1 MQISFQS
8 LTNFLSLRRIGVRL
22 GLSYVLILTC
32 FLLVV
37 GMSVSRIYGMAKKS
51 ENEDRRDMVRL
62 LSVQSL
68 SITIEGAGS
77 SLLSL
82 LLTDHQNHENEYRIA
97 DEKNRKIAHLMSALK
112 STITEEAPV
121 ETLSRLDTHYSR
133 YRDYFLMIVNHIE
146 LDDKSA
152 AQEILNTQLE
162 PTIRALLNEAE
173 MLLKQE
179 QNRVVLRQ
187 KDEQH
192 ELKQISITITL
203 TSAISIIFSLILALF
218 TARSIIHPLREMES
232 SALRIAEGKYD
243 LVMNSSNTEEIS
255 RVSNA
260 LNKMSEAIAIREYEI
275 EQLAFYDPLT
285 KLPNRTKLVQDRQEH
300 ILSDLA
306 FILMDVARLKSVNET
321 LGFSIGDSVIL
332 ETAKR
337 IQKAIFIAG
346 IQNVHLSKFNGGMFA
361 ILLPTTDK
369 ESVLNFISCIDLNLR
384 EPVQCGP
391 HSVDINLIYG
401 LSLSNEKAHSL
412 IQLIRNAEVAL
423 YSAKSNRQSRV
434 WHNYKQEES
443 RLEHLSLLSDLRSA
457 VKENQLQM
465 WLQPKAN
472 LNDMR
477 TYGFEALIR
486 WQHPKRGF
494 ISPAEFVPFAERTGY
509 IGHITQ
515 WMLEQALTQL
525 NAWKNSHPNLSIAIN
540 ITMHDLRDP
549 RFPERIER
557 LLDQYKVAPHL
568 LKFEL
573 TESGIMDDPANTIP
587 LLQKLVDVGI
597 ELSIDDFGTGY
608 SSLAYLQRLPVSEL
622 KIDRSFVV
630 DIDRHPA
637 TQKLVASIIAM
648 SKSLNLSVIAEGIEN
663 QFERDTLKELG
674 CECMQGYF
682 LSKPLHGEQLETWL
696 KELA

>member
-1 MQISFQS
+1 
-8 LTNFLSLRRIGVRL
+8 
-22 GLSYVLILTC
+22 
-32 FLLVV
+32 
-37 GMSVSRIYGMAKKS
+37 MSVSRINGMAEKS
-51 ENEDRRDMVRL
+51 ENEDRRDMTRL

-82 LLTDHQNHENEYRIA
+82 LLFDENNHENEYRIA
-97 DEKNRKIAHLMSALK
+97 DEKNQHIAQLMSNLR
-112 STITEEAPV
+112 STINEEIPV
-121 ETLSRLDTHYSR
+121 RTLARLDEHYSR
-133 YRDYFLMIVNHIE
+133 YREYFLWFVNHIE
-146 LDDKSA
+146 LEEKNA
-152 AQEILNTQLE
+152 AQEILVKQLE
-162 PTIRALLNEAE
+162 PTIRALLKEAE

-179 QNRVVLRQ
+179 QERVIQRQ
-187 KDEQH
+187 KDEQL
-192 ELKQISITITL
+192 ELKHIRITVTIISVVL
-203 TSAISIIFSLILALF
+203 IILSLLLALF
-218 TARSIIHPLREMES
+218 TARSIILPLHQMEA

-243 LVMNSSNTEEIS
+243 SVNYHSTTEEVA

-285 KLPNRTKLVQDRQEH
+285 KLPNRTKLVQDLQEQ
-300 ILSDLA
+300 ILTDLSL
-306 FILMDVARLKSVNET
+306 ILMDVARLKSVNET

-337 IQKAIFIAG
+337 IQKAMSLAG
-346 IQNVHLSKFNGGMFA
+346 IQNAKLSKFSGGMFA
-361 ILLPTTDK
+361 VLIPTKNK
-369 ESVLNFISCIDLNLR
+369 ESLLNLIECIDLNLG

-401 LSLSNEKAHSL
+401 ISFSNEKAHSL

-423 YSAKSNRQSRV
+423 YSAKSTRQSHV

-465 WLQPKAN
+465 WLQPKAT

-509 IGHITQ
+509 VGHITQ
-515 WMLEQALTQL
+515 WILEQALTQL
-525 NAWKNSHPNLSIAIN
+525 NSWKNSYPNLSIAIN

-549 RFPERIER
+549 QFPERIER
-557 LLDQYKVAPHL
+557 LLDQYNVPANL

-587 LLQKLVDVGI
+587 LLQKLVDIGI

-608 SSLAYLQRLPVSEL
+608 SSLAYLQRLPISEL
-622 KIDRSFVV
+622 KIDRSFVI
-630 DIDRHPA
+630 DIDRHPS
-637 TQKLVASIIAM
+637 TQKLVASI
-648 SKSLNLSVIAEGIEN
+648 
-663 QFERDTLKELG
+663 LG
-674 CECMQGYF
+674 MFKCLILCVFADG
-682 LSKPLHGEQLETWL
+682 L
-696 KELA
+696 

>member
-1 MQISFQS
+1 
-8 LTNFLSLRRIGVRL
+8 
-22 GLSYVLILTC
+22 
-32 FLLVV
+32 
-37 GMSVSRIYGMAKKS
+37 
-51 ENEDRRDMVRL
+51 
-62 LSVQSL
+62 
-68 SITIEGAGS
+68 
-77 SLLSL
+77 
-82 LLTDHQNHENEYRIA
+82 
-97 DEKNRKIAHLMSALK
+97 
-112 STITEEAPV
+112 
-121 ETLSRLDTHYSR
+121 
-133 YRDYFLMIVNHIE
+133 
-146 LDDKSA
+146 
-152 AQEILNTQLE
+152 
-162 PTIRALLNEAE
+162 
-173 MLLKQE
+173 
-179 QNRVVLRQ
+179 
-187 KDEQH
+187 
-192 ELKQISITITL
+192 
-203 TSAISIIFSLILALF
+203 
-218 TARSIIHPLREMES
+218 
-232 SALRIAEGKYD
+232 
-243 LVMNSSNTEEIS
+243 
-255 RVSNA
+255 
-260 LNKMSEAIAIREYEI
+260 
-275 EQLAFYDPLT
+275 
-285 KLPNRTKLVQDRQEH
+285 
-300 ILSDLA
+300 
-306 FILMDVARLKSVNET
+306 
-321 LGFSIGDSVIL
+321 
-332 ETAKR
+332 
-337 IQKAIFIAG
+337 
-346 IQNVHLSKFNGGMFA
+346 
-361 ILLPTTDK
+361 
-369 ESVLNFISCIDLNLR
+369 
-384 EPVQCGP
+384 
-391 HSVDINLIYG
+391 
-401 LSLSNEKAHSL
+401 
-412 IQLIRNAEVAL
+412 
-423 YSAKSNRQSRV
+423 
-434 WHNYKQEES
+434 
-443 RLEHLSLLSDLRSA
+443 LRSA

-525 NAWKNSHPNLSIAIN
+525 NAWKNSHPDLSIAIN

-622 KIDRSFVV
+622 KIDRSFVI

-682 LSKPLHGEQLETWL
+682 LSKPMHGEQLEEWL